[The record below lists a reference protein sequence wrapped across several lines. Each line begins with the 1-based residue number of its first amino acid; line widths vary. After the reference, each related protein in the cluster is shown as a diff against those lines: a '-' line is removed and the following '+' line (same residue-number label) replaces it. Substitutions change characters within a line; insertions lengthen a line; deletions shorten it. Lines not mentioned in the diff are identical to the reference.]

1 MLRSANSTAAAPRG
15 FENAASMKPFLKL
28 AIGACLVLALGLG
41 LLATRRYRSVPVVPD
56 PAEVLTAVK
65 AQDGGTEPDALPVSP
80 VLKNKK
86 VEPEQATF
94 DFGYRIGATTY
105 AYRLG
110 LAFGADT
117 EAGTMALGAL
127 RNGAD
132 GVDTFPVT
140 RRWSESRHAYLV
152 AASHDFAG
160 SGAPVPNLCIRAVLG
175 PSKAAL
181 DLQGASLCVMQ
192 RDGDGGCHAA
202 TLACGQLR

>member
-1 MLRSANSTAAAPRG
+1 
-15 FENAASMKPFLKL
+15 MKPFLKL

-41 LLATRRYRSVPVVPD
+41 LLAARRYRSNPIVPD
-56 PAEVLTAVK
+56 PAEVLTATR
-65 AQDGGTEPDALPVSP
+65 AQDGGTEPDALPASP
-80 VLKNKK
+80 VLKNKTST
-86 VEPEQATF
+86 PGDAAF

-110 LAFGADT
+110 LTFGADA

-132 GVDTFPVT
+132 GVDTFPVA
-140 RRWSESRHAYLV
+140 RRWSESRRGYLV
-152 AASHDFAG
+152 AASHDFTG
-160 SGAPVPNLCIRAVLG
+160 PGAPVPNLCVRAVLG
-175 PSKAAL
+175 PGKTTL